1 MIEPA
6 PIVPCDHVC
15 SHSSSHACGYPT
27 NLFPGTESCGPTE
40 FPMTSS
46 TPKLVDRRPRILFT
60 CGQETYWS
68 FGCGEE
74 FSSSDQTFILNVIH
88 Q

>member
-1 MIEPA
+1 
-6 PIVPCDHVC
+6 
-15 SHSSSHACGYPT
+15 
-27 NLFPGTESCGPTE
+27 
-40 FPMTSS
+40 MTSS